1 MSLPRKA
8 IQGYSCALAIACGLA
23 CLSCGDCVER
33 PSIVSITPT
42 NVAAGAP
49 GLVLVVNGNDF
60 QRNSTIDWNGAARAT
75 TFVSSHQLR
84 ATIPSSDVAMPA
96 TVKVTVFS
104 PPQVQPVTP
113 GTTNSGSSA
122 GASFKANCAGG
133 TSNFH
138 TFAVNL

>member
-1 MSLPRKA
+1 MSLTRKV
-8 IQGYSCALAIACGLA
+8 IQNHSCALVIACGLG

-42 NVAAGAP
+42 NVAAGTP
-49 GLVLVVNGNDF
+49 GLVLAVNGNDF
-60 QRNSTIDWNGAARAT
+60 QRNSTIDWNGTARAT

-84 ATIPSSDVAMPA
+84 ATIPTSDLAMPA

-104 PPQVQPVTP
+104 PPQVQPVTF

-122 GASFKANCAGG
+122 GASFNANCAGG
-133 TSNFH
+133 TSNSH
-138 TFAVNL
+138 TFAVNP